1 MKNSIPLTEKYRPK
15 LYDNIVL
22 DSINSK
28 IFNNI
33 LDKGQFPN
41 ILLYGPPGTGKT
53 TTVMNL
59 TKAFLE
65 KHHKYSKELI
75 IHLNASDDRG
85 IDIIRNQINT
95 FANTSC
101 LFQKGIKFV
110 ILDEV
115 DHMTKIAQQSL
126 QSIINNYSD
135 GIRFCLMCNYIS
147 KIDFNLKNEL
157 MLLRFNNLPRE
168 KINLVLKSI
177 CKQENIVFEQHILDK
192 LQDRFK
198 SDIRSMLN
206 YIQNTELK
214 NIEFVQKEHLNHI
227 TTLLQNESV
236 PISCI
241 ENYVYELTT
250 ITHESVMYIIHLY
263 ILNMLRNVENN
274 ISDIFEIS
282 KKIIHYNYVGVNY
295 SVSYF
300 FHKMRCVLIR

>member
-1 MKNSIPLTEKYRPK
+1 MKNNIPLTEKYRPK

-22 DSINSK
+22 DSINSQ

-33 LDKGQFPN
+33 LDKGMFPN
-41 ILLYGPPGTGKT
+41 MLLYGPPGTGKT

-65 KHHKYSKELI
+65 KHFAYSKELI

-85 IDIIRNQINT
+85 IDTIRNQINT

-101 LFQKGIKFV
+101 LFRKGIKFV

-126 QSIINNYSD
+126 QSIISNYSA

-147 KIDFNLKNEL
+147 KIDFNLKNEF

-168 KINLVLKSI
+168 KIDSVLQTI
-177 CKQENIVFEQHILDK
+177 CKNENIIFEQHILNK

-206 YIQNTELK
+206 FIQNTELK
-214 NIEFVQKEHLNHI
+214 NIEFIQIEHLDHI
-227 TTLLQNESV
+227 TTLLRNNSV
-236 PISCI
+236 PIYVV
-241 ENYVYELTT
+241 EQYVYELSLKA
-250 ITHESVMYIIHLY
+250 HESMMYIVHMY
-263 ILNMLRNVENN
+263 ILNVIRNIENN
-274 ISDIFEIS
+274 IDEIFALC
-282 KKIIHYNYVGVNY
+282 KKIIHYNYVEVNY

-300 FHKMRCVLIR
+300 FHKMRCLLTR

>member
-1 MKNSIPLTEKYRPK
+1 MKNNIPFTEKYRPK

-65 KHHKYSKELI
+65 KHYKYSKELI

-115 DHMTKIAQQSL
+115 DYMTKIAQQSL
-126 QSIINNYSD
+126 QSIINNYSI

-147 KIDFNLKNEL
+147 KIDINLKNEF

-177 CKQENIVFEQHILDK
+177 CKQENICFESNILDK

-214 NIEFVQKEHLNHI
+214 NIEFIQNEHLNHI
-227 TTLLQNESV
+227 TTLLTNESV

-241 ENYVYELTT
+241 EKYVYELT
-250 ITHESVMYIIHLY
+250 IYTHESIMYIIHLY
-263 ILNMLRNVENN
+263 ILNILRHREKNM
-274 ISDIFEIS
+274 SDIFELS
-282 KKIIHYNYVGVNY
+282 KKIIHSNYVDVNY

-300 FHKMRCVLIR
+300 FHKMRCILIR